1 MKIGNLSE
9 LFKGDNSAFHIRE
22 YMELKGI
29 NIPFLFGAKLSIES
43 LREIQL
49 LSEGYSVVYMLYNF
63 STKRAYIGSTFGNDS
78 SSLSRRLRQHRLND
92 QGLENFEVYIL
103 KANYIRDLLE
113 TNNGGQI
120 VNLDKEIREAE
131 AIFISEI
138 NPEENTHNNIQYYPK
153 VNKPHKPETIEKI
166 KIAATRPSPEQ
177 SKAHIGSKLSETHK
191 NNISKAGGREIII
204 IVGGVEYHFTSILGA
219 LQEDWI
225 GVSERTLK
233 RRLDDGQEF
242 KSKKG
247 IAIVIYKEAI
257 DSGKIT
263 NDPKFIEV
271 MEDLTLD
278 TKVKKMQA
286 LLDRGYVY
294 PNNNKRVTKER
305 IMQGIDSWFKSKGKV
320 LI

>member
-1 MKIGNLSE
+1 MG
-9 LFKGDNSAFHIRE
+9 
-22 YMELKGI
+22 
-29 NIPFLFGAKLSIES
+29 SI
-43 LREIQL
+43 
-49 LSEGYSVVYMLYNF
+49 
-63 STKRAYIGSTFGNDS
+63 
-78 SSLSRRLRQHRLND
+78 
-92 QGLENFEVYIL
+92 
-103 KANYIRDLLE
+103 
-113 TNNGGQI
+113 
-120 VNLDKEIREAE
+120 
-131 AIFISEI
+131 
-138 NPEENTHNNIQYYPK
+138 
-153 VNKPHKPETIEKI
+153 
-166 KIAATRPSPEQ
+166 
-177 SKAHIGSKLSETHK
+177 LSETHK

-204 IVGGVEYHFTSILGA
+204 IVGGVEYHFTSILGS